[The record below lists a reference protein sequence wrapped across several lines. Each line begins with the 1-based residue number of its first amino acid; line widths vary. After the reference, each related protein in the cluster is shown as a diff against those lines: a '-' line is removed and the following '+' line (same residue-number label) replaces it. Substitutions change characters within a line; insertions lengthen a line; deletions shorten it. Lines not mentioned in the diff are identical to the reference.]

1 MSEQPTPSTLILQM
15 GKLRLEQ
22 EGPDPKPP
30 SQLPGS
36 QHSGPVL
43 WTPSPVLLALC
54 GLAHTCS
61 LQLDIRALGTSG
73 RGLPVPLPS
82 PRRQKKIVGLEV
94 SERAVF
100 RSSLSRL
107 GTGGCLQLD
116 PEQEKPVL
124 RAAFLPDFD
133 SAMGKSVIRHPGWR
147 GRRHWA
153 EPGDQASCCRVAR
166 SLRYLRLS
174 FPPLLPTHPHHN
186 PRVIMSQ
193 SLKKKYT

>member
-1 MSEQPTPSTLILQM
+1 MSEQPTPSALILQM

-61 LQLDIRALGTSG
+61 LQLDTRALGTSG

-100 RSSLSRL
+100 RSSLSGL
-107 GTGGCLQLD
+107 GTGGCLQLR
-116 PEQEKPVL
+116 PRARKTSSQGRLPAPTL
-124 RAAFLPDFD
+124 TLQWGSQLLGTQAGGGGGIGASLGIRPRAAEWQDPSD
-133 SAMGKSVIRHPGWR
+133 
-147 GRRHWA
+147 
-153 EPGDQASCCRVAR
+153 
-166 SLRYLRLS
+166 
-174 FPPLLPTHPHHN
+174 T
-186 PRVIMSQ
+186 
-193 SLKKKYT
+193 